1 MGGGVVAAG
10 RLFPELPEL
19 PELPLGRLGTVVGGT
34 VSGSVVSWVS
44 AVASGTV
51 SVGGVEARASVKS
64 VSVSADG
71 SDVTSVSAFRGR
83 SVGLRA

>member
-34 VSGSVVSWVS
+34 VSGSVVSWGA

-51 SVGGVEARASVKS
+51 SVGGVEARVSVKS
-64 VSVSADG
+64 VSVSAGG
-71 SDVTSVSAFRGR
+71 SDIASVSAFWGR